1 MVAAAAVAAEAAQE
15 SLATLV
21 QAVPLV
27 IVVPLVIAVYKVQQE
42 VVEHRVMLVMQHHLL
57 V

>member
-1 MVAAAAVAAEAAQE
+1 VVEAAEAAEAAQE

-21 QAVPLV
+21 QAGPLV

-42 VVEHRVMLVMQHHLL
+42 VVEHRVMRVMQHHLL